1 MVLPQDN
8 YTPVLLKCEASEL
21 KLILE
26 AENIILSQ
34 CVSLLSF
41 CYYLTSE
48 YKSLLQVQL
57 NQYPIGTPQKHRL
70 VLCGLG
76 LRKIRQTVTRPNT
89 SQVRGMIA
97 KVGYLLEVQP
107 Q

>member
-1 MVLPQDN
+1 MPTVKTAQ
-8 YTPVLLKCEASEL
+8 A
-21 KLILE
+21 
-26 AENIILSQ
+26 
-34 CVSLLSF
+34 VSKGFVITLRRS
-41 CYYLTSE
+41 
-48 YKSLLQVQL
+48 
-57 NQYPIGTPQKHRL
+57 PIGTPQKHRR

-89 SQVRGMIA
+89 PQVRGMIG